1 MQLHLHE
8 ADVGLPTQPLYMA
21 VLMDVEGAAG
31 HSLPTRETEN
41 LQVAVRVHVR
51 DHAASSLP
59 LLTKLAELIHTYMYM

>member
-31 HSLPTRETEN
+31 HSLPTRQTLMKSLCGSMSETM
-41 LQVAVRVHVR
+41 
-51 DHAASSLP
+51 LP
-59 LLTKLAELIHTYMYM
+59 PLFLC